1 MALERQTSIVSEDGD
16 GGGGDGDEE
25 DGKDEDEDVQE
36 VIIYPEGDPS
46 PNEW

>member
-1 MALERQTSIVSEDGD
+1 MALERQTSIVSEDGEV
-16 GGGGDGDEE
+16 DGDEE